1 MWMGLII
8 GLPMGAAIGY
18 VLAVLLFQSSNGDK
32 IANCSYAL
40 LTEIEVLKA
49 KLNAVS
55 ERYSRLR
62 KEVEDSIE
70 SDIDRAEEREL
81 SR

>member
-18 VLAVLLFQSSNGDK
+18 VLAALLFQSSRNDTV
-32 IANCSYAL
+32 AECSYAWFEEVNKL
-40 LTEIEVLKA
+40 KEQLRATEA
-49 KLNAVS
+49 
-55 ERYSRLR
+55 RYTRLR

-70 SDIDRAEEREL
+70 LDIDRAEEREY
-81 SR
+81 R